1 MSKGKTVT
9 NTQTT
14 IPEFQKKG
22 FEFLINKGINLD
34 NLPFNPYTGNPISDL
49 TADQERAGATYRDL
63 SNRFNNLDP
72 LTRISTLG
80 GQDIGVNNPY
90 VYNPSTVSG
99 NFDVSRIRDP
109 REATGYSV
117 LDRNINAYMNPYTDS
132 VIDKGL
138 SDINKYR
145 QMQLQSDQDSAF
157 GSNAYGGSRSG
168 ILEAMTN
175 EAYQDKA
182 NEYVAQQREKAYRDA
197 TGLIDQD
204 LLRFTTADATN
215 IESDLERMGL
225 DYDLLSDENKMALEN
240 AAIINEAN
248 RYGAD
253 ARNTFDIANVDYD
266 IANRQFD
273 KDLYSGLLDEQVAMA
288 NRVGGFGSLQ
298 RGVDQAREDF
308 RLSEFA
314 RKEQL
319 PFDIL
324 TAQTGAITG
333 IPAIKSTRE
342 DFKKK
347 VGLLDGAMALFGF
360 A

>member
-1 MSKGKTVT
+1 
-9 NTQTT
+9 
-14 IPEFQKKG
+14 
-22 FEFLINKGINLD
+22 
-34 NLPFNPYTGNPISDL
+34 
-49 TADQERAGATYRDL
+49 
-63 SNRFNNLDP
+63 
-72 LTRISTLG
+72 
-80 GQDIGVNNPY
+80 

-266 IANRQFD
+266 IANR
-273 KDLYSGLLDEQVAMA
+273 
-288 NRVGGFGSLQ
+288 
-298 RGVDQAREDF
+298 
-308 RLSEFA
+308 
-314 RKEQL
+314 
-319 PFDIL
+319 
-324 TAQTGAITG
+324 
-333 IPAIKSTRE
+333 
-342 DFKKK
+342 
-347 VGLLDGAMALFGF
+347 
-360 A
+360 